1 MNIKLLI
8 ASIKEN
14 KKLQR
19 MLWFLCLALFVLLY
33 IRYRTYKP
41 MKLCYNIGVDSF
53 KMEDYDNA
61 EQYFRYALLE
71 KHTKRQECKIRI
83 NEALSITTPI
93 TPESVNLDNFDEQIE
108 RLETARDI
116 LITDGCANKDDSKG
130 HNKKAQKLKEEIED
144 YIELL
149 KDQKKQQEEE
159 QEKKEQ
165 EEKKNNKSGEEQ
177 KAKEEEERKAKE
189 QEEKAKAEE
198 ERQFKEKQDSLE
210 SKFKQIE
217 QEGLKERNELLE
229 LYDSYN
235 FDITFNDKNW

>member
-41 MKLCYNIGVDSF
+41 MKFCYNIGVDSF

-116 LITDGCANKDDSKG
+116 LLTDGCANKDDTKG
-130 HNKKAQKLKEEIED
+130 HSRKAQKLKEEIED
-144 YIELL
+144 YIEFL

-159 QEKKEQ
+159 QEKKAQ
-165 EEKKNNKSGEEQ
+165 EEELKHAAKKLESDKKVEESTAYYNFTDPNSIAARANIVAMMNQ
-177 KAKEEEERKAKE
+177 REW
-189 QEEKAKAEE
+189 EKKHPTKKAEPAAPE
-198 ERQFKEKQDSLE
+198 ENT
-210 SKFKQIE
+210 
-217 QEGLKERNELLE
+217 NE
-229 LYDSYN
+229 
-235 FDITFNDKNW
+235 